1 MAGQIPVE
9 KTMDLDNKI
18 WQTLDGGYKIP
29 YDVSHPLKKL
39 RSTSDEKIIADI
51 FADLWDNL
59 HHQGDVGLSSYLA
72 LPHLATICIDK
83 KSFDWNFIG
92 LCVVIEH
99 FRKSNHNPRLP
110 DEYKNDYFDALKRL
124 EQYLLTNF
132 KNIKDPTT
140 LRLTLALLATVNGQV
155 ELGKAI
161 ENLDE
166 DMVKDFLE
174 QF

>member
-1 MAGQIPVE
+1 
-9 KTMDLDNKI
+9 MDLDNKI

-29 YDVSHPLKKL
+29 FDASVPLKKL
-39 RSTSDEKIIADI
+39 QSTNDQKIIADI

-59 HHQGDVGLSSYLA
+59 HHQGDIGLASYLA
-72 LPHLATICIDK
+72 LPQLVTICIDK
-83 KSFDWNFIG
+83 KSLDWNFVG
-92 LCVVIEH
+92 LSVLIEH
-99 FRKSNHNPRLP
+99 CRQTKHNPKLP
-110 DEYKNDYFDALKRL
+110 DEFKNEYFEALKKL

-140 LRLTLALLATVNGQV
+140 LRLTLALFATVNGQV

-166 DMVKDFLE
+166 DTVKDFLE

>member
-1 MAGQIPVE
+1 
-9 KTMDLDNKI
+9 MDLDNKI

-29 YDVSHPLKKL
+29 FDASIPLKKL
-39 RSTSDEKIIADI
+39 QSTTDQKIIADI

-59 HHQGDVGLSSYLA
+59 HHQGDIGLASYLT
-72 LPHLATICIDK
+72 LPQLVTICIDK
-83 KSFDWNFIG
+83 KSFDWNFVG
-92 LCVVIEH
+92 LCIVIEH
-99 FRKSNHNPRLP
+99 CRQTDHNPKLP
-110 DEYKNDYFDALKRL
+110 DEFKSEYFDALKTL

-132 KNIKDPTT
+132 KSIKDPTT